1 MSSFW
6 HHSRHNRVA
15 PGTILGT
22 QTGNNFWHTKPVVT
36 IGTTIREWFSA
47 QYLVQQA
54 GSNSRHNRAEVC
66 CTFRSHL
73 GSSLPPGDCAMQ
85 HDMVSLTCP
94 ACQSSISVQLPLQ
107 LHDEQQQQQRR
118 LQLLESQKALLES
131 MKILDQGRDVDRQ
144 GELAKAFE
152 LYKVGLAMA
161 IQNLRLWP
169 VINPMM
175 PLIDEC
181 RSKVFWTM
189 NRSEKISAAFA
200 AWAAVTEHP
209 MPMMIQAFKVA
220 AQSSV
225 SSSSQHGVASGTEQ
239 REPAHPM
246 PEMRQHQQVAQ
257 QQAQQPQPVAKQ
269 HAHPDAREPLQQ
281 QWKQVGRVRVEGE
294 KKEQQQQ
301 QQQLQ
306 GHHQQQPQHQ
316 QLEDRR
322 FGPRQPLK
330 PPPNR
335 LLQVVQPT
343 PVSKAIGVAS
353 EVAHKKQRVEMRE
366 EVEEER
372 KEREVNPWVFLSGH

>member
-1 MSSFW
+1 
-6 HHSRHNRVA
+6 
-15 PGTILGT
+15 
-22 QTGNNFWHTKPVVT
+22 
-36 IGTTIREWFSA
+36 
-47 QYLVQQA
+47 
-54 GSNSRHNRAEVC
+54 
-66 CTFRSHL
+66 
-73 GSSLPPGDCAMQ
+73 MQ

-144 GELAKAFE
+144 GELAKAFQ

-161 IQNLRLWP
+161 IPNLKLWP

-200 AWAAVTEHP
+200 AWAAVSEHP
-209 MPMMIQAFKVA
+209 MPMMIQAFQVA
-220 AQSSV
+220 AQSSA
-225 SSSSQHGVASGTEQ
+225 SSSPQHGVASGTEQ
-239 REPAHPM
+239 REPLQQLNRAHPM
-246 PEMRQHQQVAQ
+246 PEMRQHKQVAQ
-257 QQAQQPQPVAKQ
+257 QQAQQPQQVAKQ
-269 HAHPDAREPLQQ
+269 QAQQQVAREPQQ
-281 QWKQVGRVRVEGE
+281 QHWQQVGRVEGQ
-294 KKEQQQQ
+294 KKQQQQQ

-306 GHHQQQPQHQ
+306 EHQKQQPEHQ

-322 FGPRQPLK
+322 FGPRQPLN

-335 LLQVVQPT
+335 LLQVVKPT
-343 PVSKAIGVAS
+343 AVSKAIGVAS

-372 KEREVNPWVFLSGH
+372 KEREVNPWAFLSGH

>member
-6 HHSRHNRVA
+6 HHSRHNRIA

-36 IGTTIREWFSA
+36 IGTTIWEWFSA

-85 HDMVSLTCP
+85 HDMVSATCP
-94 ACQSSISVQLPLQ
+94 ACQSSISVQLP

-220 AQSSV
+220 AQSSA

-246 PEMRQHQQVAQ
+246 PEMRQHPLQVAQ

-322 FGPRQPLK
+322 FGPRQPLER
-330 PPPNR
+330 PPNR

-372 KEREVNPWVFLSGH
+372 KEREVNPWAFLSRH

>member
-1 MSSFW
+1 
-6 HHSRHNRVA
+6 
-15 PGTILGT
+15 
-22 QTGNNFWHTKPVVT
+22 
-36 IGTTIREWFSA
+36 
-47 QYLVQQA
+47 
-54 GSNSRHNRAEVC
+54 
-66 CTFRSHL
+66 
-73 GSSLPPGDCAMQ
+73 
-85 HDMVSLTCP
+85 
-94 ACQSSISVQLPLQ
+94 
-107 LHDEQQQQQRR
+107 
-118 LQLLESQKALLES
+118 

-220 AQSSV
+220 AQSSA

-294 KKEQQQQ
+294 KKEQQQQQQ

-372 KEREVNPWVFLSGH
+372 KEREVNPWAFLSGH